1 MPTVGSMPSA
11 VDAWLT
17 PRRAVAAS
25 ALSIVA
31 VALVAATPNSPF
43 HPVLPVQAE
52 TGGPIRMVA
61 GLFLLTHL
69 SNDMLVMI
77 GLAAMIAAGASFLLV
92 LRACARGLL
101 PVRTVITLAV
111 AYQVVILLLPLLLS
125 RDVFSYAYYGRIVS
139 RYGGNPYV
147 QTPANFP
154 QDPLSRFIWPEWRNT
169 PSVYGPL
176 FVWLA
181 AAITAVFHSI
191 PGTIVAF
198 KVVAV
203 GAMVGAMAIVRS
215 LVDRVNPRRTAYAVA
230 MIGLNPIMV
239 FHTAGGGHV
248 DALVMLSV
256 AAAIWLVVA
265 ERELTATAALT
276 LGALVKVAAA
286 VPLVLMLAY
295 LIARTERG
303 KRLGLLAKHVALAV
317 GISLITALP
326 FLQRANPTLGML
338 DLIHHDSWMAPPE
351 LMERLFEAIGRG
363 VAGSVGGSVGV
374 DIARMAVFAAL
385 AVGLIMIGK
394 QVVRRAPL
402 ADALFLGAAWGW
414 ALILM
419 MLVSPTLFPWYFAW
433 VIPIAWMLPRVARRT
448 LELACAVLVASQLE
462 VQTFRLPGWLQLKLA
477 FGHPLLIAL
486 LVWFTVDL
494 WRRLRGDVPLDAEV
508 IPDAVGPA
516 GRRELPGVGLGR
528 GSSGAGE
535 DGVKL
540 PEHVGVE
547 VHIESLQGGF
557 QLVDGT
563 RTDDGRGDRRLRE

>member
-1 MPTVGSMPSA
+1 MPTVGSLPSA

-17 PRRAVAAS
+17 PRRAVTAS
-25 ALSIVA
+25 VLSIVA

-43 HPVLPVQAE
+43 HPALPVQAE
-52 TGGPIRMVA
+52 TGGPMRMVA

-69 SNDMLVMI
+69 SNDMLVMV

-92 LRACARGLL
+92 LRACSRGLL

-111 AYQVVILLLPLLLS
+111 AYQVVVLLLPLLLS

-147 QTPANFP
+147 QVPANFP
-154 QDPLSRFIWPEWRNT
+154 QDPLSRFIWPDWRNT

-198 KVVAV
+198 KLVAV
-203 GAMVGAMAIVRS
+203 GAMVGSMAIVRS

-230 MIGLNPIMV
+230 MIGLNPIMI

-265 ERELTATAALT
+265 KRELTATAALT
-276 LGALVKVAAA
+276 LGALVKVTAA
-286 VPLVLMLAY
+286 VPLVLMLVY
-295 LIARTERG
+295 LVARTERG
-303 KRLGLLAKHVALAV
+303 KRLGLLAKHLGLAV
-317 GISLITALP
+317 GISLVAALP

-363 VAGSVGGSVGV
+363 VAGSVGGSIGV
-374 DIARMAVFAAL
+374 DIARMAVFGTL
-385 AVGLIMIGK
+385 AFGLFMIGK
-394 QVVRRAPL
+394 QVARRAQAG

-414 ALILM
+414 SLILM

-433 VIPIAWMLPRVARRT
+433 VIPIAWMLPRVPRRT

-462 VQTFRLPGWLQLKLA
+462 VQTFQLPGWLQLKLV

-486 LVWFTVDL
+486 LVWFGVDL
-494 WRRLRGDVPLDAEV
+494 WKRLRGDVPLDAEV
-508 IPDAVGPA
+508 IPDAVGPPA
-516 GRRELPGVGLGR
+516 VA
-528 GSSGAGE
+528 SYQA
-535 DGVKL
+535 
-540 PEHVGVE
+540 
-547 VHIESLQGGF
+547 
-557 QLVDGT
+557 
-563 RTDDGRGDRRLRE
+563 